1 MSTIIERFDKIK
13 LNIAS
18 NNPKKSVNII
28 AVSKTFPLE
37 HVHPLI
43 KYGHIQMVMK

>member
-18 NNPKKSVNII
+18 NNPTKSVNII

-43 KYGHIQMVMK
+43 KYGHIEFI